1 MWWWKKYFA
10 DEEGDLEGSWGL
22 ADSVYSYLEK
32 LMDKKLWPD
41 EVISHGLRFLN
52 LEEVNEEGGLGEEKE
67 DEDAEILDELDEVE

>member
-1 MWWWKKYFA
+1 
-10 DEEGDLEGSWGL
+10 
-22 ADSVYSYLEK
+22 
-32 LMDKKLWPD
+32 MDKKLWPD